1 MVCMKSIV
9 GWLKLKKIAYFFYK
23 TKDLK
28 ERKSNSINYKQ
39 INKFYI

>member
-28 ERKSNSINYKQ
+28 DENQTQTNKQ
-39 INKFYI
+39 VLYI